1 MQVLRIITFNLC
13 QSWMGTG
20 FPLAMLSVNQLMS
33 NRLTELAETFPS
45 ISCFLIQMSTSSPVL
60 FSDTTCVVE
69 ELQKQTIII
78 LIIIILLK
86 KKKKRPLRMHHWQDN
101 FLTQFLPV
109 RLFNQKS
116 FTPSKT
122 CQEWFSGRTHLPFHD
137 EYRNIRKFTHFT
149 VMTCSLLC
157 SHFPAF

>member
-86 KKKKRPLRMHHWQDN
+86 KKKKDL
-101 FLTQFLPV
+101 
-109 RLFNQKS
+109 
-116 FTPSKT
+116 
-122 CQEWFSGRTHLPFHD
+122 
-137 EYRNIRKFTHFT
+137 
-149 VMTCSLLC
+149 
-157 SHFPAF
+157 